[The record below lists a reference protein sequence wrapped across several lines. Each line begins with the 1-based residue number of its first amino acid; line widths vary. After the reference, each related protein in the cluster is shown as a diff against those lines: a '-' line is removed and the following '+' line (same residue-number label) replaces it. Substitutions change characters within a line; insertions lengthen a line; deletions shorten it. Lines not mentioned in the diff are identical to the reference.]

1 MALGL
6 IWLNISSVSFE
17 VMLASSF
24 WQERER
30 EIERLWHFLQWRL
43 PESDASLQLG
53 TSRSRWWSKS
63 LGSRPCSF
71 FSYPWLSFSLP
82 FSFIFLFFLFCC
94 EFFLSFLS
102 MKDCCFGCFL
112 TGTVVILFFFGFLIA
127 NSSEKVGPASLYKW
141 KTVVP
146 LVAPLSR
153 HFGSSSE
160 RLEGFSFFKVQIFR
174 PCSRSYF

>member
-1 MALGL
+1 
-6 IWLNISSVSFE
+6 
-17 VMLASSF
+17 MLASSF

-30 EIERLWHFLQWRL
+30 EREREIERDFGTFFNGDSPNRMLLFNWEHPGVVDDRSHSVQDLALSFRTRDSLFLFL
-43 PESDASLQLG
+43 SP
-53 TSRSRWWSKS
+53 TSSW
-63 LGSRPCSF
+63 SF
-71 FSYPWLSFSLP
+71 FLLWIFSQFSVNERLLFWLFSYWNSRNSL
-82 FSFIFLFFLFCC
+82 
-94 EFFLSFLS
+94 
-102 MKDCCFGCFL
+102 
-112 TGTVVILFFFGFLIA
+112 FFGFLIA

>member
-1 MALGL
+1 
-6 IWLNISSVSFE
+6 
-17 VMLASSF
+17 MLASSF

-30 EIERLWHFLQWRL
+30 EIERDRETLALSSMATPRIGCFSSIGNIQESMMIEVTRFKTLLFLFVPVTL
-43 PESDASLQLG
+43 FF
-53 TSRSRWWSKS
+53 
-63 LGSRPCSF
+63 SF
-71 FSYPWLSFSLP
+71 FLLHLLNLSFLLW
-82 FSFIFLFFLFCC
+82 I
-94 EFFLSFLS
+94 FLSFLS
-102 MKDCCFGCFL
+102 NERL
-112 TGTVVILFFFGFLIA
+112 LFWLFSYWNSRNSLFFGFLIA